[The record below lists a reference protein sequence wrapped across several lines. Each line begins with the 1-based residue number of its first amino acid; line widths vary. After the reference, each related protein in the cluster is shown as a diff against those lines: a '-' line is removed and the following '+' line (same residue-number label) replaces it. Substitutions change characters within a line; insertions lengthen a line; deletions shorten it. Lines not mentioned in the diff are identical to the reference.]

1 MSVQQR
7 ATYNLAHG
15 LLLGQ
20 ETSLSVTSS
29 SNHHKISTRWWIK
42 CCQGPVE
49 ALLTII
55 LKQRLWGRT
64 HFSLNIGLFLSFFFF
79 LALLLDMQDLSSPT
93 RDQTQLPG
101 KSSWIVSYQTISSP
115 NTLMLLT
122 LREQMLAKSPGF
134 LGEQRLIQNVSFM
147 YSNWWSI

>member
-1 MSVQQR
+1 MWKIPRMKEEQKAQQMSVQQR

-49 ALLTII
+49 ALLTVI

-64 HFSLNIGLFLSFFFF
+64 HFSLNIRLFLSFFFF
-79 LALLLDMQDLSSPT
+79 WLCYLTCRTLVPQPGIKPMAPAVEAQSLNHCQGNPPGLFLTKPYLP
-93 RDQTQLPG
+93 QTH
-101 KSSWIVSYQTISSP
+101 WCC
-115 NTLMLLT
+115 
-122 LREQMLAKSPGF
+122 
-134 LGEQRLIQNVSFM
+134 
-147 YSNWWSI
+147 